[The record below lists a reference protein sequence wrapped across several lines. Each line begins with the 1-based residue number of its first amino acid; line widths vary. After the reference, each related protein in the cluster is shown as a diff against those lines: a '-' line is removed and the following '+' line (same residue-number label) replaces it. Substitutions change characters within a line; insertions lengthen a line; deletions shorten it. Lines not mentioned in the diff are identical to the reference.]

1 MGHSKTKCILI
12 VDDNAIVRRGLRRIL
27 ESVDGCE
34 VCGEAVDGQVG
45 IEKAKELTP
54 DLIMMD
60 LSMPRLKRGIATI

>member
-1 MGHSKTKCILI
+1 MTTQSSAE
-12 VDDNAIVRRGLRRIL
+12 VYDEIL
-27 ESVDGCE
+27 ESVDGWQ
-34 VCGEAVDGQVG
+34 VCGEAVDGQDG